1 METLHYAGKI
11 VLSGLLVSAIS
22 EIAKRHTLL
31 AALIASLPVV
41 SILALT
47 WLYIETSDTAR
58 ISELSNQIFW
68 LVIPSLAFFLLLPFF
83 IKFEFGFWLSLGA
96 AAAGTAVCYIITL
109 FLIRT
114 FA

>member
-1 METLHYAGKI
+1 METLHYAAKI
-11 VLSGLLVSAIS
+11 VLSGLLVLAIS
-22 EIAKRHTLL
+22 EIARRHSLL

-47 WLYIETSDTAR
+47 WLYVETSDVAR
-58 ISELSNQIFW
+58 ISELSRQIFW
-68 LVIPSLAFFLLLPFF
+68 LVIPSLAFFLLLPVF
-83 IKFEFGFWLSLGA
+83 IKLGLGFWLSLGA
-96 AAAGTAVCYIITL
+96 AVAGTAVCYIITL